1 MLFKKNP
8 IDDIENNLKLIQGF
22 VSKYPAPWVVC
33 LNSSPRNPDNPM
45 TLGFIDLVAH
55 EFIVSDSKDSIQ
67 FATRN
72 SGDVMIPL
80 GLLHRGTSVQ
90 IDGKETL
97 VFFYRA
103 YQQNISPD
111 FFPEMTFIIQQH

>member
-1 MLFKKNP
+1 MQLFKKNP
-8 IDDIENNLKLIQGF
+8 VNDIESNLKLIQSF
-22 VSKYPAPWVVC
+22 ISKYPAPWVIC

-55 EFIVSDSKDSIQ
+55 EFIISEGTIQ
-67 FATRN
+67 FATRDG
-72 SGDVMIPL
+72 GDIMLPI
-80 GLLHRGTSVQ
+80 GLLHHGTSVQ

-103 YQQNISPD
+103 YQQNINPD